1 MYLKLLSIP
10 LVLLVAITSSSHLST
25 SDSITP
31 RTLACCDKAGAGTYT
46 TTIKF
51 DEKLGNGYC
60 QVYFKNYW
68 YCNNCHALKREGP
81 AYGHFTHV
89 TGGMGCDYFP
99 DGN

>member
-1 MYLKLLSIP
+1 MFHKLLSIP

-60 QVYFKNYW
+60 
-68 YCNNCHALKREGP
+68 NNCHALKREGP

>member
-1 MYLKLLSIP
+1 MFHKLLSIP

-68 YCNNCHALKREGP
+68 YCNNCHALKCLRVITTETS
-81 AYGHFTHV
+81 AQR
-89 TGGMGCDYFP
+89 
-99 DGN
+99 